1 MPPSHWSFG
10 PQGGGSGCTLVRP
23 ACAYT
28 EEHDDC
34 VLVTFD
40 KPGHVTP
47 FTAVEPFHDL
57 SKFFLVYKIFA
68 GAAPCFGLSGEL
80 WLSLPIC
87 PSFCL

>member
-1 MPPSHWSFG
+1 MPEDATNSRARATVKVDAAPEILIMSVYIGFDRAWAAMPPSHRSLG

-34 VLVTFD
+34 VLVTSD

-47 FTAVEPFHDL
+47 FTAV
-57 SKFFLVYKIFA
+57 
-68 GAAPCFGLSGEL
+68 
-80 WLSLPIC
+80 
-87 PSFCL
+87 